1 MALRIEGLRHEF
13 GGPTGGAVIEIDH
26 FDLAQGEHAV
36 VIGPSGSGKTT
47 LLSLLAGLIDVQQ
60 GRVEV
65 AGRDL
70 RSMSPAERDRFRAG
84 QIGLIPQQPHLFG
97 ALTAVENLLAALY
110 FAGQPSEPE
119 FALELL
125 VGLGLA
131 GLERRLPSQLS
142 RGQQQRVATARAL
155 INRPSVI
162 LADEPT
168 ANLDDAQAEQT
179 LELLRA
185 RAQEAGATL
194 VIATHDARARAGVP
208 KVLALEMPRDL
219 YRDTEP
225 RTTQPMRRREAVR

>member
-1 MALRIEGLRHEF
+1 MTVRIEGLRHQF
-13 GGPTGGAVIEIDH
+13 ASAGGGATLEIDK
-26 FDLAQGEHAV
+26 FELAQSEHAV

-47 LLSLLAGLIDVQQ
+47 LLSLMAGLTDVRD
-60 GRVEV
+60 GVIEI

-70 RSMSPAERDRFRAG
+70 ATMPAAERDRFRAA

-97 ALTAVENLLAALY
+97 ALTAIENVLAALY

-125 VGLGLA
+125 ASLGLA
-131 GLERRLPSQLS
+131 GLERRRPSQLS
-142 RGQQQRVATARAL
+142 RGQQQRVAAARAL
-155 INRPSVI
+155 INRPTVI

-185 RAQEAGATL
+185 RAREAGATL

-208 KVLALEMPRDL
+208 KVLALEMPSEL
-219 YRDTEP
+219 AAP
-225 RTTQPMRRREAVR
+225 NPATTQPMRRRAAR